1 MQIQVEHISFS
12 YSKEPVLQDLSFCGK
27 SGEFWSVLGANGA
40 GKSTFFR
47 CMLGLLR
54 PKEGRITID
63 GENIADMKPSQLA
76 RKLAYIP
83 QSHSPVF
90 HYSVFDMVL
99 MGTTAKQGNFQN
111 PGKAEEEKVHKAL
124 ERLHISHLW
133 DRDYSTLSGG
143 ERQLVLIARALVQ
156 EAGILLMDE
165 PSANLDFGNRI
176 RVMETV
182 RDLTREGYCVIQTT
196 HDPEQ
201 AYLYSHGIL
210 AIDKGRVLAQGDPK
224 EIFKADLI
232 SRLYGVEVE
241 ICQIKDDAHRVCIPK
256 GVFL

>member
-12 YSKEPVLQDLSFCGK
+12 YGKEPVLQDLSFRAR

-54 PKEGRITID
+54 PKEGQILID
-63 GENIADMKPSQLA
+63 GQNITNMKPSQLA
-76 RKLAYIP
+76 KKLAYIP

-90 HYSVFDMVL
+90 HYSVYDMVL
-99 MGTTAKQGNFQN
+99 MGTTAQQGNFQA
-111 PGKAEEEKVHKAL
+111 PGKAEGQKVRSAL
-124 ERLHISHLW
+124 ERLDISHLA

-182 RDLTREGYCVIQTT
+182 RDLTKEGYCVIQTT

-210 AIDKGRVLAQGDPK
+210 AIKKGKLLAQGSPK
-224 EIFKADLI
+224 DIFQAELI
-232 SRLYGVEVE
+232 SQLYGVEVE
-241 ICQIKDDAHRVCIPK
+241 ICKIKDDAHRVCIPK
-256 GVFL
+256 GVLL

>member
-1 MQIQVEHISFS
+1 MQIRVEQLSFS
-12 YSKEPVLQDLSFCGK
+12 YGKEPILQDLSFCAS

-54 PKEGRITID
+54 PKTGQILID
-63 GENIADMKPSQLA
+63 GENIASMSPARLA

-90 HYSVFDMVL
+90 RYSVFDMVL
-99 MGTTAKQGNFQN
+99 MGTTAKQGSFRS
-111 PGKAEEEKVHKAL
+111 PGKGEEKKVWEAL
-124 ERLHISHLW
+124 ERLDIGALAE
-133 DRDYSTLSGG
+133 RDYSTLSGG

-165 PSANLDFGNRI
+165 PSASLDFGNRI

-182 RDLTREGYCVIQTT
+182 RELSREGYCIIQTT

-210 AIDKGRVLAQGDPK
+210 AMKEGKILAQGSPK
-224 EIFKADLI
+224 EIFQEALI
-232 SRLYGVEVE
+232 SQLYGVEVE
-241 ICQIKDDAHRVCIPK
+241 ICNIKDDAHRVCIPK

>member
-1 MQIQVEHISFS
+1 MQIQVEHLSFS
-12 YSKEPVLQDLSFCGK
+12 YGKEPVLQDLSFCAS

-54 PKEGRITID
+54 PKEGRILID
-63 GENIADMKPSQLA
+63 GQDISGMKPSQLA

-90 HYSVFDMVL
+90 HYSVYDMVL
-99 MGTTAKQGNFQN
+99 MGTTVRQGSFQT
-111 PGKAEEEKVHKAL
+111 PGKGEEGKVYRAL
-124 ERLHISHLW
+124 ERLHISHLA

-165 PSANLDFGNRI
+165 PSASLDFGNRI

-182 RDLTREGYCVIQTT
+182 RDLTKEGYCVIQTT

-201 AYLYSHGIL
+201 AYLYSNGIL
-210 AIDKGRVLAQGDPK
+210 AMKKGKILAQGSPK
-224 EIFKADLI
+224 DIFKAELI
-232 SRLYGVEVE
+232 SQLYGVEVE
-241 ICQIKDDAHRVCIPK
+241 ICKIQDDAHRVCIPK
-256 GVFL
+256 GVLL